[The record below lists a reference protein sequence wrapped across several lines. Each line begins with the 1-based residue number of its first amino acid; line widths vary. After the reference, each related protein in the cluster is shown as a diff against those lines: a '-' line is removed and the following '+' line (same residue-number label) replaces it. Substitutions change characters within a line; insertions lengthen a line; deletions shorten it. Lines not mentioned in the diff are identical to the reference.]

1 MDKPAMVEVM
11 DVLLQHFK
19 KAFTG
24 DLITQVS
31 AIYDETF
38 QMLLYFKKFVLLLT
52 EVESIL

>member
-19 KAFTG
+19 KAFAG

-38 QMLLYFKKFVLLLT
+38 QMLF
-52 EVESIL
+52 ILKDCVIYRSRKYPLM

>member
-1 MDKPAMVEVM
+1 MVEVM

-19 KAFTG
+19 KAFAG

-38 QMLLYFKKFVLLLT
+38 QMLFFYFIKIVLLT